1 MSFLIFILLILLLMV
16 GIPLLRGWL
25 YMQSLRK
32 KVTDIFGSDGPARK
46 QQQQRQHRQYEEEEE
61 YTETGERKIYT
72 SGEGEYADFEEVRG
86 ATIEETVTANDSR
99 TIIEEQI
106 TDAEYEEI
114 RD

>member
-1 MSFLIFILLILLLMV
+1 MV

-25 YMQSLRK
+25 YMQNLKRRVNESFR
-32 KVTDIFGSDGPARK
+32 G
-46 QQQQRQHRQYEEEEE
+46 RQEHERPRREQYEEDEE

-72 SGEGEYADFEEVRG
+72 SGDGEYAEYEEVSG
-86 ATIEETVTANDSR
+86 TIIEETAPDDDTR

-114 RD
+114 